1 MTENTT
7 KHFYIFRHGQSSYNL
22 AGRTQGRT
30 NDSVLTELG
39 RDQAREVG
47 QKLVGRGV
55 QVIVCSPLV
64 RAQETAKLA
73 NLSLGV
79 PIIIDERFVEVN
91 VGDIEGLHYTEIL
104 EKFGEKYQQ
113 WRSSEGKYENMCF
126 AGGETKK
133 QVRERVFAGL
143 EDYAQNSNYQV
154 LAISSHGIMLS
165 QVLIAM
171 GIGVT
176 DVQNGAILHISCTN
190 GAWRVEEWL

>member
-1 MTENTT
+1 MIENAT

-91 VGDIEGLHYTEIL
+91 VG
-104 EKFGEKYQQ
+104 
-113 WRSSEGKYENMCF
+113 
-126 AGGETKK
+126 
-133 QVRERVFAGL
+133 
-143 EDYAQNSNYQV
+143 
-154 LAISSHGIMLS
+154 
-165 QVLIAM
+165 
-171 GIGVT
+171 
-176 DVQNGAILHISCTN
+176 
-190 GAWRVEEWL
+190 